1 MKKILMTLCLLSVA
15 ICTSGC
21 NQYFKATQNNT
32 VYYGAYN
39 RRDMIHADVKLFQA
53 DSNIF
58 CDGMIFIN
66 APSRAITM
74 KNDEVDAKMLLSC
87 NNGKLVN
94 SDLTFRKG
102 SFDKLSGEGV
112 DQLNNK
118 YKFEEI
124 KKSEF
129 KENFGNNKVKFIND
143 KSDSLIKY

>member
-1 MKKILMTLCLLSVA
+1 MKKLSITLCLLFVT
-15 ICTSGC
+15 IFTSGC
-21 NQYFKATQNNT
+21 NQYFKATQNDV

-39 RRDMIHADVKLFQA
+39 RRDFVHADVKLFQA
-53 DSNIF
+53 NSDVF

-74 KNDEVDAKMLLSC
+74 KNDLVDAKMLLSC
-87 NNGKLVN
+87 SNGRLVDSN
-94 SDLTFRKG
+94 LMFRKA
-102 SFDKLSGEGV
+102 SYDKLSGDGY

-129 KENFGNNKVKFIND
+129 KNNSGINKIQFFND
-143 KSDSLIKY
+143 KANSLIKY